1 MRESGDVMT
10 EAPQNGTKGL
20 AKRRGVEFLRAA
32 TNILNKEVFVCL
44 RRGDDLAHGDRLF
57 GRERRNPAPYIPH
70 ELIDFLV
77 RHYGFDLEVRNGVM
91 RAFRVR
97 SGTGERGTYRLVVRA
112 G

>member
-20 AKRRGVEFLRAA
+20 AKRPGVEFVRTA
-32 TNILNKEVFVCL
+32 TNILNKEDFVCL
-44 RRGDDLAHGDRLF
+44 CRRDDLAHGDCLF
-57 GRERRNPAPYIPH
+57 GRERRNPAPYISH

-77 RHYGFDLEVRNGVM
+77 RHYGFDSDARNGVM
-91 RAFRVR
+91 LAFRGR
-97 SGTGERGTYRLVVRA
+97 SGTGALGTYRLVVRA